1 MIKEK
6 LAENLKALE
15 EKILVLISVYGR
27 GVIEEFGLEESQF
40 RYYKH
45 VFKAIKSLPQN
56 VSREKILYILIAN
69 GIDEVESVWQMED
82 IGNDKSYFSYLVSE
96 LKEKSLIFSVR
107 EKIIRSLD
115 GSYDISTVSSV
126 LENLRTML
134 VTEHFAESDSLSLQD
149 VLGETLE
156 RASQSQEVYKFYVG
170 YMDSKLNDFTPGNTI
185 VIGARPGVG
194 KTSFS
199 LWSALNLAFSNI
211 PVHFISMEMSVWQLG
226 AKIYSIISNLSPS
239 RIFSGSITE
248 EEKKRIE
255 LMNKMLT
262 WVPFKLTSLGN
273 PTIQNIEEIMRKS
286 VRQYNTKVFYLDY
299 VQLITNPMVS
309 QSRHQEV
316 ASIVQKLKNLAIEL
330 NVAIVELSQLNRM
343 GTKDPEMTHLKESGD
358 IEQAA
363 SLVLLLW
370 NEEKEEEEEGED
382 SDDSPQL
389 DLEALND
396 LDDISNIGNVISSK
410 KSNKIPRYRVVKY
423 RVEKHRNGPTFSGQM
438 IFDSLVNVLFDPGI
452 RFKRD
457 EENLKKMIRF
467 AYLRS
472 PVGKMYKEMLTGS
485 KDLL

>member
-1 MIKEK
+1 MVKEK

-15 EKILVLISVYGR
+15 EKILVLIPVYGR
-27 GVIEEFGLEESQF
+27 GVVEEFGLEESHF

-45 VFKAIKSLPQN
+45 VFRAIKSLPPN
-56 VSREKILYILIAN
+56 INREKIIYILIAN
-69 GIDEVESVWQMED
+69 GIDEAESVAQVED

-96 LKEKSLIFSVR
+96 LKEKSLVFSVR
-107 EKIIRSLD
+107 EKIIKSLD

-211 PVHFISMEMSVWQLG
+211 PVHFISMEMSIWQLG

-299 VQLITNPMVS
+299 VQLINNPMIS

-330 NVAIVELSQLNRM
+330 DVAIVELSQLNRM

-370 NEEKEEEEEGED
+370 NEEKEENEEED
-382 SDDSPQL
+382 SDDSPQI
-389 DLEALND
+389 DLETLND
-396 LDDISNIGNVISSK
+396 LDDISNIGNVLSSK
-410 KSNKIPRYRVVKY
+410 KSNKIPRYRIVNY
-423 RVEKHRNGPTFSGQM
+423 RIEKHRNGPTFSGQM

-452 RFKRD
+452 KFKKD
-457 EENLKKMIRF
+457 EENLKKMVKF
-467 AYLRS
+467 AYLKS
-472 PVGKMYKEMLTGS
+472 PVGKIYRTMLTGS
-485 KDLL
+485 EGML

>member
-1 MIKEK
+1 MVKEQ
-6 LAENLKALE
+6 LTESLKALE
-15 EKILVLISVYGR
+15 EKILVLIPVYGR
-27 GVIEEFGLEESQF
+27 NIIEDFGIEETHF

-45 VFKAIKSLPQN
+45 VFKAIKSLPAN
-56 VSREKILYILIAN
+56 VNREKIIYILIAN
-69 GIDEVESVWQMED
+69 GIDEAESVAQVED
-82 IGNDKSYFSYLVSE
+82 IGNDKSYFSYLASE
-96 LKEKSLIFSVR
+96 LKEKSLVFSVR
-107 EKIIRSLD
+107 EKIIKSLD

-134 VTEHFAESDSLSLQD
+134 VAEHFYESDSLSLQD

-156 RASQSQEVYKFYVG
+156 RASQSQEIYKFYVG
-170 YMDSKLNDFTPGNTI
+170 YMDSKLNDFTSGNTI

-226 AKIYSIISNLSPS
+226 AKIYSIITNLSPS

-255 LMNKMLT
+255 LIDKMFT

-286 VRQYNTKVFYLDY
+286 VRQYNTRVFYLDY
-299 VQLITNPMVS
+299 VQLIANPMIN

-343 GTKDPEMTHLKESGD
+343 GTKDPEMSHLKESGD

-370 NEEKEEEEEGED
+370 NEEKEEEEEND
-382 SDDSPQL
+382 SDDASSI
-389 DLEALND
+389 DLETLND
-396 LDDISNIGNVISSK
+396 LDDISNIGKIISSK
-410 KSNKIPRYRVVKY
+410 KSSKIPRYRVVNY

-452 RFKRD
+452 KFKKD
-457 EENLKKMIRF
+457 EENLKKMIKF
-467 AYLRS
+467 AYLKS
-472 PVGKMYKEMLTGS
+472 PVGKMYKEMLAGS
-485 KDLL
+485 EDVL